1 MSWEKIFEMKEIK
14 KKTKCS
20 ACNKEK
26 SNPCETVKDAKNCDE
41 LKTKTNGKAKSNG

>member
-14 KKTKCS
+14 KKSKCS

-26 SNPCETVKDAKNCDE
+26 SNPCETVKEAQKCDE
-41 LKTKTNGKAKSNG
+41 LKKKTETKVK